1 MSKELNSRI
10 SALLQSTSQRNN
22 RRRSN
27 SQNEGKQEVSDNS
40 MSQGHSST
48 TSMTEKTVTTTILDS
63 QSRTG
68 RQPNSQEEFHDV
80 SLDIDHTHRHE
91 YQRNRGHQRV
101 DQPTPTPTLNVF
113 PPTDDIVPMVNM
125 SASSSRINL
134 SHTQAKESSYAPN
147 PLPPFTH
154 PSMAT
159 IDIYGSRD
167 PSNFNPPLNRLT
179 ALSFYDD
186 LLKSINSERMMY
198 ATSYSN
204 PSGSQEQLVHD
215 GQLLNKKASID
226 SQSPSIALCSSIPLT
241 YSTGSEIDDRLS
253 SDQPIH
259 PFDATPTSQPQET
272 LIPRT
277 HSSELRLQETDSNM
291 ERIYI
296 HPMDIMSLNGGLEIN
311 LTPQQESHHSRDRSS
326 KCGSSHSQETIENW
340 RIHVAPSSPTIPAID
355 HDMEDDLCATPTPI
369 PRKNGPHALQLTPT
383 DKNGYLF
390 AKDSY
395 EHNNNRQGSIPIILS
410 AQLQHQ
416 AEQYLDDDDLYF
428 SAADLHIPRPSYAY
442 GQSRTQ
448 RQGSVNSSIGGYN
461 YSTAASSPSL
471 ADSLSNPM
479 YHQQSLAMNVSMG
492 PRPFP
497 LRKGSLPSSI
507 NSSLID
513 DGLSRGGPQQH
524 YFQTGL
530 QQSNSMHQPHSQHAN
545 FPAIP
550 TRMRPRTPSHLSNMV
565 NGNNMSD
572 HTVKNSAQNTSPQEK
587 PRSHYRS
594 HSHHIRSSSS
604 HNTDSQW
611 GSFGELKEAQTGFTT
626 TVDIPPTS
634 MSHIDYQS
642 HENDAVVRSSVG
654 KANMSLQEAL
664 AIDEQ
669 QFRATGSY
677 ENTNQYRASRGPY
690 RGPNVPDHLVHP
702 LDLSPLLSHS
712 QGGRLDYNYQN
723 QHYMQSLQQQHAVV
737 TSEAQTW
744 SDACVGLGLIMNN
757 NSQFQLQHQH
767 MSQSNTQYCDPTPSE
782 QGYFQQP
789 IPIPLQREHIQS
801 DTPSNDYDYPMTY
814 FPPPSSSYPEHHYHR
829 PDMVSRMTS
838 NATTLT
844 HHSDRTH
851 ASSYSEAT
859 SVTTTNP
866 PASHSRTIDYDKRH
880 QVYIQGGEPRR
891 STSQSTHQGSN
902 ALHRQPSQRNKKNLV
917 VAIVPS
923 AVY

>member
-1 MSKELNSRI
+1 MP
-10 SALLQSTSQRNN
+10 
-22 RRRSN
+22 
-27 SQNEGKQEVSDNS
+27 
-40 MSQGHSST
+40 
-48 TSMTEKTVTTTILDS
+48 EKTVATTILNN
-63 QSRTG
+63 QSHIG

-80 SLDIDHTHRHE
+80 SLDIDHTYRREH
-91 YQRNRGHQRV
+91 QRNRGHQRL
-101 DQPTPTPTLNVF
+101 DQPMPTPTLSVF

-125 SASSSRINL
+125 SALSSRIDL
-134 SHTQAKESSYAPN
+134 SHTQAAMESSNAPS

-159 IDIYGSRD
+159 TDISGSRNL
-167 PSNFNPPLNRLT
+167 SSFNPPLNRLA

-204 PSGSQEQLVHD
+204 PSRSQEQLMHD
-215 GQLLNKKASID
+215 GQLHNKKVSID

-259 PFDATPTSQPQET
+259 PFDTTPTSQPQET
-272 LIPRT
+272 VIPRT
-277 HSSELRLQETDSNM
+277 QSSERLQQENNGNM
-291 ERIYI
+291 ERVYI

-326 KCGSSHSQETIENW
+326 KCSSSHSQETIENW

-355 HDMEDDLCATPTPI
+355 HDMEDDMCATPTPI

-390 AKDSY
+390 AKDSRY
-395 EHNNNRQGSIPIILS
+395 ENKSNHQGSIPIILS

-416 AEQYLDDDDLYF
+416 AAQYLDDDDLYI

-479 YHQQSLAMNVSMG
+479 YHQQSLDMNVSMG
-492 PRPFP
+492 SRPFL

-507 NSSLID
+507 TSSLID

-530 QQSNSMHQPHSQHAN
+530 QQSNTMHHPHSQHAN

-550 TRMRPRTPSHLSNMV
+550 TRMRTRAPSHLSNMV
-565 NGNNMSD
+565 HGNSMSG
-572 HTVKNSAQNTSPQEK
+572 HTVKNSAQNTSPQQK
-587 PRSHYRS
+587 RRSHYRS
-594 HSHHIRSSSS
+594 HSHHVRSSSS

-611 GSFGELKEAQTGFTT
+611 GSFGEFKEAQTGFTT
-626 TVDIPPTS
+626 MIDIPPTS
-634 MSHIDYQS
+634 MSHIDYQPQ
-642 HENDAVVRSSVG
+642 ENDTVVRSGVS

-669 QFRATGSY
+669 QFRATGFH

-712 QGGRLDYNYQN
+712 QGGHLDYNYQN
-723 QHYMQSLQQQHAVV
+723 QHHMQSQQQHMAA
-737 TSEAQTW
+737 TSNAQTW
-744 SDACVGLGLIMNN
+744 NDACVGLGLIMNN
-757 NSQFQLQHQH
+757 NSQFQQQHQH
-767 MSQSNTQYCDPTPSE
+767 IDQSNTQYYDPTPSE
-782 QGYFQQP
+782 QGHSQQP
-789 IPIPLQREHIQS
+789 NPIPLQRERIQS
-801 DTPSNDYDYPMTY
+801 HTPSNDYDDPMTY
-814 FPPPSSSYPEHHYHR
+814 LPPPSPSSYPEHHYHR

-844 HHSDRTH
+844 HHSNRTYT
-851 ASSYSEAT
+851 SSYSEAT

-866 PASHSRTIDYDKRH
+866 PTSHSRTVDYDKRH
-880 QVYIQGGEPRR
+880 QAYIQGGEPRR
-891 STSQSTHQGSN
+891 STSQSTHQGFN
-902 ALHRQPSQRNKKNLV
+902 HLHRQPSQRNKKNLV

-923 AVY
+923 TVY